1 MRHRINDRMN
11 SKALALI
18 VLMSFMA
25 IQLYSVEG
33 MSQGAVLYP
42 ILYVHFIYLLKN

>member
-1 MRHRINDRMN
+1 MSSQRQRIDFRMN

-33 MSQGAVLYP
+33 MKQGAALCPSLFYM
-42 ILYVHFIYLLKN
+42 YFN